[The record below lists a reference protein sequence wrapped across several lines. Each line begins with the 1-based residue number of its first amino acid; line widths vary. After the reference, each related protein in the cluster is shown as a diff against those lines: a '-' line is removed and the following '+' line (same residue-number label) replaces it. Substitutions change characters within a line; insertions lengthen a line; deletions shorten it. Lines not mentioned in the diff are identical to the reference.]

1 MRKRLFLN
9 LISVFIVALT
19 AAAALV
25 LQTSA
30 AAVDYGL
37 DVGRQ
42 AGYKR

>member
-30 AAVDYGL
+30 AAVD
-37 DVGRQ
+37 
-42 AGYKR
+42 